1 MFLLFYYFFSLVQ
14 AALVVVI
21 SQTVRAG
28 VCRMAGLLSVKWS
41 GDGLQTVRKFEGDMT
56 SVPCEKDSDV
66 LQFTKKSAVTKM
78 ILL

>member
-1 MFLLFYYFFSLVQ
+1 
-14 AALVVVI
+14 
-21 SQTVRAG
+21 
-28 VCRMAGLLSVKWS
+28 MAGLLSVKWS

-56 SVPCEKDSDV
+56 SVLCEKDSGV